1 MNFAVVR
8 KKRRDICIY
17 VYRGKYGTD
26 RILSLIVF
34 SYTVYVYTYILRTHI
49 PCAYFR
55 QCSMILT
62 YYIPHAYHTRDTQ
75 AYMVNTIYHTMKSSI
90 RCVRKQKDTYVYVL
104 VSTYIYIY
112 TNFYITYSP
121 AMLVSFVIHTH
132 THARARIFNA
142 IFNSYEVA
150 NILRIYFSCDFI
162 EYGNH
167 HFIEKKKKK
176 SARKRNSYV
185 HQ

>member
-1 MNFAVVR
+1 M
-8 KKRRDICIY
+8 Y
-17 VYRGKYGTD
+17 STYRGKYGTD

-49 PCAYFR
+49 SCAYFR

-62 YYIPHAYHTRDTQ
+62 YYIPRAQHTRDTQ
-75 AYMVNTIYHTMKSSI
+75 PYMVNTIYHTMKSSI
-90 RCVRKQKDTYVYVL
+90 RCVHRRKIPTYMYQ
-104 VSTYIYIY
+104 SPHIYIY

-162 EYGNH
+162 EYRNH
-167 HFIEKKKKK
+167 FMEKKKKK

-185 HQ
+185 HQQW